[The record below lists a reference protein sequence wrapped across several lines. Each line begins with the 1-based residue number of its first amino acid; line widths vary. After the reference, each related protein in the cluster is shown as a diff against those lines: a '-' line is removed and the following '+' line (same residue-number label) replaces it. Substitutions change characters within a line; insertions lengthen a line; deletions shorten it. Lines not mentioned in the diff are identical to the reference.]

1 MYQYGN
7 SRPVWLVVIS
17 LAVWVLAAALLIVLP
32 LWYLVILTLGICAGV
47 STWAIL
53 LASKSAAGSDE
64 PVLASHENFSK
75 LSSLLNERV
84 LDHLGH
90 SHHLASDIASTLEQA
105 SLSLHQS
112 FSGLSD
118 KAAHERRILNDVVVS
133 LSPTDSASEK
143 EVSLK
148 HFADEVGTVL
158 DGYVSLF
165 VGVSDKSIQAVY
177 SIQDMVKQFDSMFD
191 LIAQIRG
198 IADQT
203 NLLALNAA
211 IEAARAGE
219 SGRGFAVVADEV
231 RKLSQDSNKLNDQI
245 RARAQSAKETIA
257 VVESAVSEI
266 ASMDMSLALD
276 GKEYLDKMLNELEQL
291 NQHVASSVAQGASI
305 GKEMGQEVA
314 RAVVALQSADRVSQY
329 VVELEK
335 VNSSITGMMDKF
347 SRAANAG
354 ADLDTVLEQC
364 IVEID
369 ALPKSVRMQNSSG
382 DQGDIE
388 LY

>member
-1 MYQYGN
+1 MYQSGY
-7 SRPVWLVVIS
+7 SRPAWLLAIP
-17 LAVWVLAAALLIVLP
+17 LAVWVLAAAVLVVFP
-32 LWYLVILTLGICAGV
+32 LWYLVIVTLGFCAGV
-47 STWAIL
+47 SAWAIV
-53 LASKSAAGSDE
+53 LASKAAAGTDA
-64 PVLASHENFSK
+64 PVRASHEGFSK

-90 SHHLASDIASTLEQA
+90 SDHLASDIASTLEQA

-118 KAAHERRILNDVVVS
+118 KAAHERRILSDVVAS
-133 LSPTDSASEK
+133 LSPTDNAADK

-257 VVESAVSEI
+257 IVESAVSEI

-335 VNSSITGMMDKF
+335 VNASISGMMDKF
-347 SRAANAG
+347 SLAANTE

-364 IVEID
+364 FVDID
-369 ALPKSVRMQNSSG
+369 ALPKSVRAQSTSS